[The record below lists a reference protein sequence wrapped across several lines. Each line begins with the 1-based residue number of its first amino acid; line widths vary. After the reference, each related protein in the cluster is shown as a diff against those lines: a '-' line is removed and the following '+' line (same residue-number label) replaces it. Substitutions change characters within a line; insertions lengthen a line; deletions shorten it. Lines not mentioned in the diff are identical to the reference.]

1 MLSRAQQILLKRA
14 QRQAGI
20 EDAEYRETLLRFA
33 GCDSSRDSRFSDE
46 SLDTILAYFEAIY
59 WRAVDAGILQA
70 PCRGDEV
77 FQQRGYWASKNTRA
91 ETSRDRYTSSILN
104 VEIGALES
112 QLQRLGFGQSYCQA
126 IREKVTQGGASALC
140 MNRYRAALER
150 TLKSKRKSAVEQ
162 PF

>member
-20 EDAEYRETLLRFA
+20 EDAEYRETLQRFA
-33 GCDSSRDSRFSDE
+33 GCESSRDSRFSDE

-91 ETSRDRYTSSILN
+91 ETSRDRYTTSTLN
-104 VEIGALES
+104 ATIGALES
-112 QLQRLGFGQSYCQA
+112 ELERLGFGRSYCQA
-126 IREKVTQGGASALC
+126 IRENVTQGDTSARSL
-140 MNRYRAALER
+140 NLYRAALER